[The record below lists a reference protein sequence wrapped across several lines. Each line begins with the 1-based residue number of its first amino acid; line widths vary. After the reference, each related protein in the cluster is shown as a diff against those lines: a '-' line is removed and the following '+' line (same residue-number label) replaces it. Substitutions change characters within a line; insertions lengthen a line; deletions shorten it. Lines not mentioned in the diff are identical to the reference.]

1 MYKRQEQGLEL
12 SKSVAESFLSG
23 YSNILD
29 KRKDLEFT
37 ERQKEFQIFRRGRY
51 VEFNL
56 LYDRGTLF
64 GLQSGGRIESI
75 LMSLP
80 SEVSWRYKFDQNL
93 NSEEQ
98 NLYNLISKK
107 HQWI

>member
-1 MYKRQEQGLEL
+1 MK
-12 SKSVAESFLSG
+12 
-23 YSNILD
+23 
-29 KRKDLEFT
+29 FT
-37 ERQKEFQIFRRGRY
+37 RRQKEFQRFRRGRY

-80 SEVSWRYKFDQNL
+80 NEVSWRYKFDQNL

-98 NLYNLISKK
+98 NLYDLIAKK
-107 HQWI
+107 HHWI